1 MRSLRSGAT
10 HVASARR
17 NFLAAA
23 DPDVGAST
31 RPCVPPDPE
40 SPTNTGSIAL
50 TDAMLRSVGAPVPL
64 ERPLTVG
71 PVMSA
76 SFALVTTPAAMVE
89 ANEPVPDPVTSPVNV
104 IVWSPV
110 FVPLK
115 LDPLITPIDV
125 TPDGVIEPSARVMDP
140 DDVIGLLVTVTPSV
154 PVMPTDVTV
163 PPPDA
168 ARICATVA
176 RLLVEVLPS
185 TMTV

>member
-1 MRSLRSGAT
+1 MRSFRSGAT

-23 DPDVGAST
+23 DPDVGAGT

-40 SPTNTGSIAL
+40 SPTASGSML
-50 TDAMLRSVGAPVPL
+50 FSVAMSRSVGAPVLL

-71 PVMSA
+71 PVMLA
-76 SFALVTTPAAMVE
+76 NFALLTTPGWIVVVIDD
-89 ANEPVPDPVTSPVNV
+89 VPDPATSDDSV

-110 FVPLK
+110 LVPLR
-115 LDPLITPIDV
+115 LLPETAPEAATLV
-125 TPDGVIEPSARVMDP
+125 GVIAPRLSATVPVDVMGEP
-140 DDVIGLLVTVTPSV
+140 LLV
-154 PVMPTDVTV
+154 MPLAPLTETEVTV

-176 RLLVEVLPS
+176 LLLVEVLPS